1 MSPDTAV
8 ATADSRHRPDA
19 EWDLRDLY
27 PAPDSPALAA
37 DLERAAPEAKA
48 FKQRYQGKLPD
59 IDGAALGGA
68 IKSYEALQDVLG
80 RIMSYA
86 ELVHAGNMMDP
97 EIGRFY
103 QTTQERVTDI
113 SSDLLFFILE
123 LNKLE
128 DADLAAKLK
137 TPALAHYGP
146 WLRDVRSFRPHQL
159 SDDVEQM
166 LHEKSIAGR
175 NAWIRLFD
183 ETMAFLRFP
192 LDGKDLTSN
201 EVLNLLT
208 DSNGETRRKAAKVPR
223 PCAGRA

>member
-1 MSPDTAV
+1 M
-8 ATADSRHRPDA
+8 
-19 EWDLRDLY
+19 
-27 PAPDSPALAA
+27 
-37 DLERAAPEAKA
+37 
-48 FKQRYQGKLPD
+48 
-59 IDGAALGGA
+59 
-68 IKSYEALQDVLG
+68 KSYEALQDVLG

-86 ELVHAGNMMDP
+86 QLVHAGNMMDP

-166 LHEKSIAGR
+166 LHEKAIAGR

-183 ETMAFLRFP
+183 ETMAVPALPAGWQGPDQQRGAEP
-192 LDGKDLTSN
+192 ADRQQWRDQAQG
-201 EVLNLLT
+201 
-208 DSNGETRRKAAKVPR
+208 GEIALAMCWASISASSR
-223 PCAGRA
+223 